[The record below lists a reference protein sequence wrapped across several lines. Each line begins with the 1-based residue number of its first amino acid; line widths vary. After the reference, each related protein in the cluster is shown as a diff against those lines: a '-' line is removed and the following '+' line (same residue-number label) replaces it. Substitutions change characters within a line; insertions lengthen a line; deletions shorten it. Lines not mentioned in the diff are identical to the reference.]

1 MVVHKGWRDTMKDDL
16 SNQELKDIFGLIGAG
31 ILSNSETIDE
41 LNESSIKEVKESV
54 NKLEEENKR
63 LNKLMGKV
71 FKLIDWKEV

>member
-1 MVVHKGWRDTMKDDL
+1 MKDDL

-41 LNESSIKEVKESV
+41 LNESRIKEVKESV

-63 LNKLMGKV
+63 LDKLMGKV